1 MTTVVSRPRS
11 WIALLGKLIMR
22 RRCPGC
28 TLIAA
33 VLVLSAVI
41 VAWLAIDLQNRYRDA
56 ISDARTRSGQFAD
69 VLAEHTARTFE
80 GVERALDEADK
91 IRRLYD
97 AGVLAS
103 GREAEDE
110 LRRITQSSPVIV
122 AIGWTN
128 RDGDLIVQSRDTG
141 TSRGNI
147 GNLPY
152 FVAQRDNEDGG
163 LLVAQP
169 YVSLLTGEWVTSASR
184 RLTTPEGEFAGIIRV
199 VLDPSYFSSTYRSIV
214 SREDAIVLLAHR
226 SGPILVREPYDPS
239 SVGNT
244 VKVAPF
250 LNEQL
255 PNADAGSFDSVSP
268 LTGQARIAGYRAV
281 RNLPLVILVS
291 YARAEVLAPW
301 YRHMYVNGSVA
312 ALELIIIVLGTV
324 LLARRTNALVRAKQ
338 NIEDANTRFGVA
350 TSHMNQGLALFDA
363 NHRLIM
369 CSERYASLYGLTLAQ
384 IRPGITLEE
393 ICALRLERGVYSGSF
408 PDGYFSER
416 PEEAAFSR
424 IDELSDGRFILIQC
438 NPTAD
443 GGWVTTHEDVTDR
456 QRLEQQAAAQ
466 AVRLRRQEESLRVQ
480 NMRFKAALEHM
491 GDGLCMF
498 DAEEKLVVCNDRFG
512 RMYRLPPELFQ
523 VGAPYRDI
531 VAYQVKAGVLAG
543 DTTEVAAQR
552 KIEALGQLPRDA
564 PTSRIEEL
572 ANGKLIR
579 VSRQPLEGGGGWV
592 ATHEDVTDRHHHEA
606 RISFMAHHDL
616 LTGLPNRAF
625 FTEKMEDA
633 VARYRRH
640 NEPFSVFMLDL
651 DKFKNVNDSLGHPAG
666 DHLLKETAQRL
677 MSSLRETDVLARL
690 GGDEFAIIQAGED
703 DPHAGAAGLAG
714 RIARIISEPY
724 DIDGKTVFV
733 GTSIGIALAS
743 TKACDSTTLLKMADL
758 ALYRAKSEGRNGYRF
773 FEPDLLAR
781 SDTRRHLEAEL
792 RAAIAREEFELHYQ
806 PLIDVNTRR
815 AAGFEALV
823 RWRHPVR
830 GLLLPGEFIPLA
842 EETGLIEPLGEW
854 ILQRACTDAVTW
866 PTHLKLAVN
875 ISPVQLAQPDLLQVV
890 LCALVESSLAPE
902 RLELEITET
911 ALFDARVDYVKL
923 IRRLKST
930 GVAIA
935 LDDFGTGYSSLSYL
949 TMFPFDKI
957 KIDRS
962 FTLNLMEQSDCAAI
976 VSAVLALGHGLDIET
991 VAEGVETE
999 QQFGILRAAGVTFV
1013 QGTLFGAPLP
1023 AAALVLD
1030 GAEAAGRVHSAA

>member
-1 MTTVVSRPRS
+1 MTAVVSPPRS
-11 WIALLGKLIMR
+11 RIALLGKLIKPR
-22 RRCPGC
+22 QCPGC

-33 VLVLSAVI
+33 VLVLSAII
-41 VAWLAIDLQNRYRDA
+41 VAGLAIDQQNRYREA
-56 ISDARTRSGQFAD
+56 IVDARTRAGQFAD

-97 AGVLAS
+97 AGVLVS

-141 TSRGNI
+141 ISRGNI

-152 FVAQRDNEDGG
+152 FMAQRDKEEGG
-163 LLVAQP
+163 LLVAAP
-169 YVSLLTGEWVTSASR
+169 YVSSLTGEWVTSASR
-184 RLTTPEGEFAGIIRV
+184 RITTSEGDFAGIIRV

-214 SREDAIVLLAHR
+214 SSGDAIVLLVHR
-226 SGPILVREPYDPS
+226 AGPILVREPYDRRS
-239 SVGNT
+239 IGNSI
-244 VKVAPF
+244 KIAPF
-250 LNEQL
+250 LNQTL
-255 PNADAGSFDSVSP
+255 PNADAGSFDSTSP
-268 LTGQARIAGYRAV
+268 ITGSARIAGYRAV
-281 RNLPLVILVS
+281 RNLPLIILVS
-291 YARAEVLAPW
+291 YARTEVLAPW
-301 YRHMYVNGSVA
+301 YRNMYVNGSVA
-312 ALELIIIVLGTV
+312 ALELIVIFLGTV
-324 LLARRTNALVRAKQ
+324 LLARRTGALVKAKQ
-338 NIEDANTRFGVA
+338 NIEDANARFDVA
-350 TSHMNQGLALFDA
+350 TSHMSQGLALFDA

-369 CSERYASLYGLTLAQ
+369 CSERYASIYGLTLAQ
-384 IRPGITLEE
+384 VKPGTTLAD
-393 ICALRLERGVYSGSF
+393 ICALRLEQGVYSGSF
-408 PDGYFSER
+408 PDRCFSER
-416 PEEAAFSR
+416 TELAAFSR

-456 QRLEQQAAAQ
+456 QRLERQAAEQ
-466 AVRLRRQEESLRVQ
+466 AVQLRRQEESLRVQ

-498 DAEEKLVVCNDRFG
+498 DAEGKLVVCNDRFG
-512 RMYRLPPELFQ
+512 RMYKLPPELLQ
-523 VGAPYRDI
+523 VGTCHRDI
-531 VAYQVKAGVLAG
+531 VAYRVKAGVMAG
-543 DTTEVAAQR
+543 ETTELAAQR
-552 KIEALGQLPRDA
+552 KIEALSQLPRDT
-564 PTSRIEEL
+564 PNSRIEEL

-579 VSRQPLEGGGGWV
+579 VTRQPLEGGGWV
-592 ATHEDVTDRHHHEA
+592 GTHEDVTDRHHHEA

-640 NEPFSVFMLDL
+640 DEPFSVFMLDL

-666 DHLLKETAQRL
+666 DQLLKETARRL
-677 MSSLRETDVLARL
+677 KSSLRESDVLARL
-690 GGDEFAIIQAGED
+690 GGDEFAIIQAGEE
-703 DPHAGAAGLAG
+703 DPRAGAAGLAG
-714 RIARIISEPY
+714 RIERIIADPY

-733 GTSIGIALAS
+733 GTSIGIALTSKEAN
-743 TKACDSTTLLKMADL
+743 DSTTLLKMADL
-758 ALYRAKSEGRNGYRF
+758 ALYRTKSEGRNGFRF
-773 FEPDLLAR
+773 FEPDMLAK

-792 RAAIAREEFELHYQ
+792 RAAISRDEFELHYQ
-806 PLIDVNTRR
+806 PLVDVNTRR
-815 AAGFEALV
+815 TAGFEALV
-823 RWRHPVR
+823 RWRHPDR

-842 EETGLIEPLGEW
+842 EETGLIKPLGEW
-854 ILQRACTDAVTW
+854 ILQRACADAVTW
-866 PTHLKLAVN
+866 PAHLNLAVN
-875 ISPVQLAQPDLLQVV
+875 ISPVQLAQPDLLQIV

-923 IRRLKST
+923 IRQLKNL
-930 GVAIA
+930 GVSIA

-962 FTLNLMEQSDCAAI
+962 FTLNLTKRSDCAAI

-991 VAEGVETE
+991 AAEGVETE
-999 QQFGILRAAGVTFV
+999 QQFSILRAAGVTFV
-1013 QGTLFGAPLP
+1013 QGNLFGLPLP
-1023 AAALVLD
+1023 ATALELD
-1030 GAEAAGRVHSAA
+1030 GAGAADRVHSAA

>member
-1 MTTVVSRPRS
+1 MATVVNRPRS
-11 WIALLGKLIMR
+11 WMLLGKSIGLG
-22 RRCPGC
+22 RCPGC

-33 VLVLSAVI
+33 VLVLSAII
-41 VAWLAIDLQNRYRDA
+41 VAWLAIDLRNRYRDA
-56 ISDARTRSGQFAD
+56 IAEARTRAGQFAD

-103 GREAEDE
+103 GKEAEDE
-110 LRRITQSSPVIV
+110 LRRIAQSSPVIV

-147 GNLPY
+147 RNLPY
-152 FVAQRDNEDGG
+152 FAAQRDNPDGG
-163 LLVAQP
+163 LLVATP
-169 YVSLLTGEWVTSASR
+169 YVSGLTGEWVTSASR
-184 RLTTPEGEFAGIIRV
+184 RLTTPSGEFAGVIRV

-214 SREDAIVLLAHR
+214 SSDDAIVLLVHR
-226 SGPILVREPYDPS
+226 AGPILVREPFVPS
-239 SVGNT
+239 SVGNS
-244 VKVAPF
+244 VRVAPF
-250 LNEQL
+250 LNERL
-255 PNADAGSFDSVSP
+255 PNSDAGSFDSVSP
-268 LTGQARIAGYRAV
+268 VTGSARIAGYRAV

-291 YARAEVLAPW
+291 YARTEVLAPW
-301 YRHMYVNGSVA
+301 YRNMYVNGSVA
-312 ALELIIIVLGTV
+312 TLELIIILLGTA
-324 LLARRTNALVRAKQ
+324 LLARRTNALVKAKQ
-338 NIEDANTRFGVA
+338 NIEEANARFDIA

-363 NHRLIM
+363 DQRLIL
-369 CSERYASLYGLTLAQ
+369 CSERYASIFGLTLAQ
-384 IRPGITLEE
+384 VKPGTTLQEIR
-393 ICALRLERGVYSGSF
+393 ALRLAHGVF
-408 PDGYFSER
+408 ARVLPDGYLSR
-416 PEEAAFSR
+416 RADNTAFSR
-424 IDELSDGRFILIQC
+424 IDELSDGRFVLIQC

-443 GGWVTTHEDVTDR
+443 GGWVTTHEDVTAR
-456 QRLEQQAAAQ
+456 QRLERQAAEQ
-466 AVRLRRQEESLRVQ
+466 AVQLRRQEESLRVQ

-512 RMYRLPPELFQ
+512 RMYKLPPELLQ
-523 VGAPYRDI
+523 VGAPHRDI

-543 DTTEVAAQR
+543 ETTELAAER
-552 KIEALGQLPRDA
+552 KIEALSQLPRDT

-579 VSRQPLEGGGGWV
+579 VTRQPLEGGGWV

-616 LTGLPNRAF
+616 LTGLPNRGF

-640 NEPFSVFMLDL
+640 DEPFSVFMLDL

-666 DHLLKETAQRL
+666 DQLLKEAAQRL
-677 MSSLRETDVLARL
+677 RSSLRETDVLARL
-690 GGDEFAIIQAGED
+690 GGDEFAIIQAGEE
-703 DPHAGAAGLAG
+703 DPRAGAAGLAG

-743 TKACDSTTLLKMADL
+743 KEACDSTMLLKMADL
-758 ALYRAKSEGRNGYRF
+758 ALYRTKSEGRNGFRF
-773 FEPDLLAR
+773 FEPDLLAE

-792 RAAIAREEFELHYQ
+792 RAAISREEFELHYQ
-806 PLIDVNTRR
+806 PLVDVNTRR
-815 AAGFEALV
+815 PAGFEALV
-823 RWRHPVR
+823 RWRHPER

-842 EETGLIEPLGEW
+842 EETGLIMPLGEW
-854 ILQRACTDAVTW
+854 ILQRACTDAATW
-866 PTHLKLAVN
+866 PAHLKLAVN

-890 LCALVESSLAPE
+890 LCALVESALAPE

-923 IRRLKST
+923 IRQLKGT
-930 GVAIA
+930 GVSIA

-962 FTLNLMEQSDCAAI
+962 FTLNLTKRSDCAAI

-999 QQFGILRAAGVTFV
+999 QQFSILRAAGVTFV
-1013 QGTLFGAPLP
+1013 QGNLFGSPLP
-1023 AAALVLD
+1023 VAALVLD
-1030 GAEAAGRVHSAA
+1030 GGEAAGRIHSAA